1 MTPPTPARMK
11 NQGLF
16 VPPFPNLSTPS
27 TPTTKIEIEEG
38 SPAHRQSMRN
48 QQKLGMVSH
57 HKMSLITIFGHKY

>member
-16 VPPFPNLSTPS
+16 VPPFPNLS

-48 QQKLGMVSH
+48 QQKLGMFH
-57 HKMSLITIFGHKY
+57 LECH